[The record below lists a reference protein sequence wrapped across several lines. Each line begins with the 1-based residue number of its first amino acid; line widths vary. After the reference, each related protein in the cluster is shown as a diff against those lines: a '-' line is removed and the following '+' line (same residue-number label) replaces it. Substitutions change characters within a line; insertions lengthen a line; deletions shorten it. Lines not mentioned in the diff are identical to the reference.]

1 MEYRSVCSAGVGSKL
16 ALQPIV
22 ENALEH
28 GLDVKEEGEKLLKL
42 YFFEENGDVVIR
54 VEDNGIG
61 MEQEQAEKL
70 LTYQAKAM
78 VLKMSMTVCAFYM
91 ERNMPSGS

>member
-1 MEYRSVCSAGVGSKL
+1 MQQELVPKL

-28 GLDVKEEGEKLLKL
+28 GLDVKEEGEKLLNL

-70 LTYQAKAM
+70 LA
-78 VLKMSMTVCAFYM
+78 
-91 ERNMPSGS
+91 R